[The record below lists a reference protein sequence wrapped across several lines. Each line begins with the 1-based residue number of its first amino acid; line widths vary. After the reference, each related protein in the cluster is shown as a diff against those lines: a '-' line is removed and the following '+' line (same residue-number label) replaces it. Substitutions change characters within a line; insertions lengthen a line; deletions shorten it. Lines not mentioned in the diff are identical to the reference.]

1 MFEVGVSW
9 SGIEGWWWCVKVVGG
24 GGLGFWDEIPLCLE
38 WRRRRRSF
46 GAKCNFTVTVTH
58 AIVTKSKV
66 NSSVLQQASRGL
78 QGPL

>member
-1 MFEVGVSW
+1 M
-9 SGIEGWWWCVKVVGG
+9 VGG
-24 GGLGFWDEIPLCLE
+24 GGLGFWDEIPFCLE

-66 NSSVLQQASRGL
+66 NSSVLLYTGI
-78 QGPL
+78 